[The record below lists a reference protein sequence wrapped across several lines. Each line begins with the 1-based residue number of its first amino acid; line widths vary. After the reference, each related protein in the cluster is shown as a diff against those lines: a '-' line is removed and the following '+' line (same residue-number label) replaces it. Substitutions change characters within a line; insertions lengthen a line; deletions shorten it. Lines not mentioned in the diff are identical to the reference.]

1 MIKGFNKVNVYL
13 NGIGIVKRTIE
24 VEDGK
29 IKKISQEDHPDYLTL
44 SEDKI
49 VIPGFIDEHIHG
61 ANNSDAMYPELK
73 HIENIAKTVASEGV
87 TSFCATTMT
96 QSVEAID
103 AALKNIKEYIE
114 SNNPEGAEVIGIHLE
129 GPFISKNFKGAQ
141 GEQWILDC
149 DVDKFK
155 HFEEVSGNN
164 IKIITMAY
172 ENNGKDLVKYLCE
185 KGIVASLGHTAATY
199 EEAIDGFKNG
209 MKCTTHTYNAMQA
222 FKNREPGTV
231 GAALVSDSVRC
242 ELIGDLFH
250 VSPTAI
256 KILLKCK
263 GLDKVIAITDG
274 MEAKHL
280 EDGEYALGGQPVYV
294 KDGFARLA
302 DGTIAGSTLKMNVA
316 MANFTKVIG
325 LSFTQAVDLATV
337 NPALN
342 LGIYDHKGS
351 IEKGKDAD
359 FAVVDKNFNVYL
371 TVRGGNVVYEK

>member
-13 NGIGIVKRTIE
+13 EGLGIVKRTITI
-24 VEDGK
+24 EDGI
-29 IKKISQEDHPDYLTL
+29 IKNISQEDHPDYLTL
-44 SEDKI
+44 DADKI

-61 ANNSDAMYPELK
+61 ANHSDAMYPEYK

-96 QSVEAID
+96 QAIEAID
-103 AALKNIKEYIE
+103 AALKNIKEYIDSKNE
-114 SNNPEGAEVIGIHLE
+114 AGAEVIGIHLE

-149 DVDKFK
+149 DVNQFK
-155 HFEEVSGNN
+155 HFEEVSGGS
-164 IKIITMAY
+164 IKIVTMAY
-172 ENNGKDLVKYLCE
+172 ENNGKELVKYLCS
-185 KGIVASLGHTAATY
+185 KKIVASLGHTAATF
-199 EEAIDGFKNG
+199 EQAIEGFNAG
-209 MKCTTHTYNAMQA
+209 MKTTTHTYNAMQA

-231 GAALVSDSVRC
+231 GAALVTDSVRC

-263 GLDKVIAITDG
+263 GLDKVVAITDG

-316 MANFTKVIG
+316 MQNFTKTIG
-325 LSFTQAVDLATV
+325 LSFTQAVDLATI
-337 NPALN
+337 NPAKN
-342 LGIYDHKGS
+342 LGIFDHKGS
-351 IEKGKDAD
+351 IKKGKDAD
-359 FAVVDKNFNVYL
+359 FAVVDKDFNVYM
-371 TVRGGNVVYEK
+371 TVRGGNIVYEK

>member
-24 VEDGK
+24 VENGK
-29 IKKISQEDHPDYLTL
+29 TKKISQEDHPDYLTL
-44 SEDKI
+44 DNKKI

-61 ANNSDAMYPELK
+61 ANHSDAMYPELK
-73 HIENIAKTVASEGV
+73 HIENIARTVASEGV

-103 AALKNIKEYIE
+103 AALKNIKEYID
-114 SNNPEGAEVIGIHLE
+114 SNNPEGAQVIGIHLE
-129 GPFISKNFKGAQ
+129 GPFISKEFKGAQ
-141 GEQWILDC
+141 GEQWILKC
-149 DVDKFK
+149 DVEQFK

-164 IKIITMAY
+164 IKIVTMAY
-172 ENNGKDLVKYLCE
+172 ENDGKELVHYLTS
-185 KGIVASLGHTAATY
+185 KGIVASLGHTAASF
-199 EEAIDGFKNG
+199 EEACEGFNEG
-209 MKCTTHTYNAMQA
+209 IKCTTHTYNAMKA

-231 GAALVSDSVRC
+231 GAALVSNNVRC

-250 VSPTAI
+250 VSKTAI

-263 GLDKVIAITDG
+263 GLNNVIAITDG

-280 EDGEYALGGQPVYV
+280 DDGTYALGGQPVYV

-316 MANFTKVIG
+316 MHNLTKEIG
-325 LSFTQAVDLATV
+325 LSFTQAVDLATI
-337 NPALN
+337 NPAKN
-342 LGIYDHKGS
+342 LGIYDTKGS
-351 IEKGKDAD
+351 IKNGKDAD
-359 FAVVDKNFNVYL
+359 FAVVDKDFNVYMSI
-371 TVRGGNVVYEK
+371 RGGNIVYEK